1 MRTITLTY
9 DSTTRRLSADD
20 LTGGTV
26 VDNASTVLTVEGLP
40 EGEASVLWG
49 VQVRDEEGA
58 YYPFSDLDDS
68 GSAPIPGGVL
78 RWCNGGRLPVALRI
92 LHDDGTV
99 ESSVNRVTLAVTVYP
114 DSVDSVAE
122 VMGDKVMMYG
132 DSWAWQERWTYDKDA
147 VAIWDGSLWLSLKDG
162 NAGNEPAYDSE
173 WWIMVDRDIP
183 SDDLPLMDGTAS
195 PGESRRWSRGDHVHP
210 TDTTRASVDAL
221 QAEAEERARQDQ
233 ALHDRVDTM
242 ATAESLAEEVQARKD
257 ADAALGGR
265 IDGEEQA
272 RAQADTALGVRIDGE
287 ASARQQADQAEAQAR
302 QEADQTLQQAIDAEE
317 QARISADQT
326 LQADIDTRALQTAL
340 DAEES
345 ARQQADSAL
354 QADVDSRIPRSLPS
368 SIVQDVTVAQTPT
381 AVTLTLD
388 RVDPD
393 TGAGADQ
400 VRSLPVASA
409 SQAGVMSSAQVTQL
423 QQASG
428 DIEML
433 KGQSARYTVHLDT
446 ETPTQEQLQAAYDAI
461 TPAPPSPP
469 KDGTT
474 LLDLTY
480 DKEYTWFATSSQWV
494 DRGQTVVS
502 LATQA
507 SPGIVQGADADGK
520 IYVEGDGTMS
530 VKGWD
535 AVKDGIAN
543 NASAIGTEAS
553 ARQSG
558 DAELQQQISAE
569 ASARQSA
576 DATLQQNIN
585 QKVPVIRR
593 VNGKELSADITITKS
608 DVGLGSVDNTSDL
621 AKPISTAT
629 QQALDA
635 KADASALTAEAAAR
649 QQADNALQADI
660 DTKQATV
667 TGGATTILTANL
679 TANRALISSSAGKV
693 AASAV
698 TATELAYL
706 DGVTSGIQAQLNA
719 KVPKAWPTSDAGKF
733 LAIASD
739 GQVEAIASSVEV
751 SFADIKGDATDNASL
766 ASALNAK
773 VPTSRTVNGKAL
785 SANITLGKGDVGL
798 GNVDNTSDL
807 NKPISTA
814 TQNAL
819 NAKADDSD
827 VVHKSGA
834 ETIGGLKTFTS
845 NLKVTK
851 SNPQLLLSSSEVSI
865 DNPPTSWTRLSAI
878 YDTDSSGKILHS
890 ISGGVNGSTVNLD
903 IYIATLRAGELISDG
918 FRLFATADRTFATCP
933 DIPLTAAS
941 NEIINARTLNQW
953 PSIVRTVGNQTIS
966 GTKTFTAY
974 PIVTNSWALL
984 SRNDNY
990 TIGSDSTYTARHIRF
1005 VDANGDL
1012 MSSIRSEAAG
1022 NAADASRV
1030 NDTVISD
1037 YGPNGKV
1044 CNLRLRITDSGE
1056 AQALLTQPVADCK
1069 DDQIVTAGWVKA
1081 RVHVSDT
1088 EPTASDGVD
1097 GDIWMVY

>member
-132 DSWAWQERWTYDKDA
+132 DSWTWQERWTYDKDA
-147 VAIWDGSLWLSLKDG
+147 VAIWDGSLWLSLRDG
-162 NAGNEPAYDSE
+162 NAGHEPSYDSE

-302 QEADQTLQQAIDAEE
+302 QAADQTLQQAIDAEE

-345 ARQQADSAL
+345 ARQQADSAI

-520 IYVEGDGTMS
+520 VYVEGDGTMS

-558 DAELQQQISAE
+558 DEELQQQISAE

-585 QKVPVIRR
+585 QRVPVIRR

-608 DVGLGSVDNTSDL
+608 DVGLGSVDNTSDA

-635 KADASALTAEAAAR
+635 KADASALSAEAAAR
-649 QQADNALQADI
+649 QQADNTLQADI
-660 DTKQATV
+660 DTKQDTV
-667 TGGATTILTANL
+667 TGGATTILSANL

-693 AASAV
+693 TVSAV
-698 TATELAYL
+698 TASELAYL

-766 ASALNAK
+766 ASALNGK

-798 GNVDNTSDL
+798 GNVDNTSDAAKPISTATQTALNAKQNTITGAATTITGSNLTANRALIANGSGKVAVSAVTSTELGYLDGVTSAIQTQLNAKVPTSRTINGKALTANISITKADVGLSNVNNTSDL

-814 TQNAL
+814 TQAAL
-819 NAKADDSD
+819 DGKADNSRIPF
-827 VVHKSGA
+827 VAWSATWGQGLEINSGMEISQ
-834 ETIGGLKTFTS
+834 ETYFGG
-845 NLKVTK
+845 
-851 SNPQLLLSSSEVSI
+851 
-865 DNPPTSWTRLSAI
+865 
-878 YDTDSSGKILHS
+878 
-890 ISGGVNGSTVNLD
+890 
-903 IYIATLRAGELISDG
+903 
-918 FRLFATADRTFATCP
+918 
-933 DIPLTAAS
+933 
-941 NEIINARTLNQW
+941 
-953 PSIVRTVGNQTIS
+953 
-966 GTKTFTAY
+966 
-974 PIVTNSWALL
+974 
-984 SRNDNY
+984 
-990 TIGSDSTYTARHIRF
+990 GSDS
-1005 VDANGDL
+1005 G
-1012 MSSIRSEAAG
+1012 
-1022 NAADASRV
+1022 
-1030 NDTVISD
+1030 TVF
-1037 YGPNGKV
+1037 
-1044 CNLRLRITDSGE
+1044 
-1056 AQALLTQPVADCK
+1056 LLVLQCL
-1069 DDQIVTAGWVKA
+1069 
-1081 RVHVSDT
+1081 
-1088 EPTASDGVD
+1088 D
-1097 GDIWMVY
+1097 GDRTNDAVIVPVVQYSGATSEVEFGIPGTRNPPQRAKLRFNWGVYPDVWLEISRQPITSTGGTGWTSADGWFKLTSVIRIQPSPTRMPRD